1 MASTPEFNT
10 KPRFLHGRP
19 ATLPPMKPTKSKYTS
34 APWPLHPESNTKPRF
49 LQEKPATLPLM
60 KINQVQTR
68 TPSPCCE
75 VLTQANSNEIPQDS
89 CLVRLEHCSIGSNTR
104 LYLVRQI
111 LAEPVQNTRLL
122 PRQAKILV
130 EPVKYQR
137 PLLPRQAQAI
147 LSTRPQ
153 RTLEN
158 KI

>member
-75 VLTQANSNEIPQDS
+75 VLTQANSNEIQDS
-89 CLVRLEHCSIGSNTR
+89 CLVRLEHCSIGSNKT
-104 LYLVRQI
+104 
-111 LAEPVQNTRLL
+111 L
-122 PRQAKILV
+122 PRQANLG
-130 EPVKYQR
+130 
-137 PLLPRQAQAI
+137 
-147 LSTRPQ
+147 
-153 RTLEN
+153 RTGSKHKTFTSSGKNLGRTCQIP
-158 KI
+158 KTTLASSGSSYP